1 VSFTLDANLLLYAS
15 DETSPYHE
23 RALAWLEGVAQ
34 GPELVYLFWPTALTY
49 VRVATHPAVFARPL
63 APHEAMANI
72 ERLLTLPH
80 VQSSGERDRFWG
92 LLLSVVHTAGVR
104 GNLVP
109 DAHLVALM
117 LENGVETIWTHDRDY
132 RRFDGIQVKD
142 PFA

>member
-1 VSFTLDANLLLYAS
+1 
-15 DETSPYHE
+15 
-23 RALAWLEGVAQ
+23 
-34 GPELVYLFWPTALTY
+34 
-49 VRVATHPAVFARPL
+49 
-63 APHEAMANI
+63 MANI